1 MISRE
6 LLSEVLGTKT
16 IQMNPILENNNMV
29 GYLVYGSQDT
39 ITQIRSN
46 HKQINIYELAH
57 KCKEWASKLGFHL
70 TSHTISYEAVL
81 SKGYCQTHH
90 VHHID
95 RESDKPFRGLTEPE
109 AIFKAC
115 QWILDNKEIK

>member
-1 MISRE
+1 MISKE
-6 LLSEVLGTKT
+6 LLNEVLN
-16 IQMNPILENNNMV
+16 IEVAYLEYIDRSKNIEFRE
-29 GYLVYGSQDT
+29 SQGLL
-39 ITQIRSN
+39 
-46 HKQINIYELAH
+46 KKINIYELAH
-57 KCKEWASKLGFHL
+57 ICKEWASKLGFHL

-109 AIFKAC
+109 AIFEAC
-115 QWILDNKEIK
+115 QWILENKDMK